1 MLCMLS
7 LVLQKHGALLKHF
20 MRQSGADNPVSYEIC
35 FQSVTETLHSFLI
48 STLSPSGS
56 DEIPIP
62 GLKIP
67 T

>member
-48 STLSPSGS
+48 STLP
-56 DEIPIP
+56 P
-62 GLKIP
+62 LRK
-67 T
+67 